1 MPSFW
6 RMGRASWLNVRMNN
20 YPRNSTQDPWEVC
33 NKIGGSK
40 NKEIETTVLFFYPLL
55 FLVLG
60 LKYLKYFES
69 QRHLSSG
76 DARWNS
82 LQYVLRC
89 RWGIQYKQEDEM
101 IQIKFFQSKQP
112 KTWGDFARQ
121 IEFANNNFSKL
132 KKNYFGGKYFMFS
145 SCHES
150 QSKFRQSLAKL

>member
-1 MPSFW
+1 
-6 RMGRASWLNVRMNN
+6 
-20 YPRNSTQDPWEVC
+20 
-33 NKIGGSK
+33 
-40 NKEIETTVLFFYPLL
+40 
-55 FLVLG
+55 
-60 LKYLKYFES
+60 
-69 QRHLSSG
+69 
-76 DARWNS
+76 
-82 LQYVLRC
+82 
-89 RWGIQYKQEDEM
+89 M